1 MGHATEIPTVT
12 VEIGGL
18 RREYHAFLTTARPV
32 FDGPSTL
39 TLYSS
44 HVADVAGFAAT
55 RIEFSRA
62 LGRMSARI
70 VLVDATELEWHYAAY
85 AAGHGLL
92 APVDI
97 QRLGQQT
104 LQRWLWQR
112 LTAAAALEPCG

>member
-18 RREYHAFLTTARPV
+18 RREYHAFVTTARPV

-39 TLYSS
+39 TLYTS

-55 RIEFSRA
+55 RIRFSRA
-62 LGRMSARI
+62 LGRTRARI
-70 VLVDATELEWHYAAY
+70 VLVDATELEWHHAAY
-85 AAGHGLL
+85 GAGRGLL
-92 APVDI
+92 APVDTR
-97 QRLGQQT
+97 RLGEQT

-112 LTAAAALEPCG
+112 LTAAGSLEPCG